1 MKGIRH
7 GKVPKKLFRAVVAA
21 GSGKAVRTSPSRLPF
36 FPAAHAS
43 QLTGCDSLPLL
54 RHEKRS
60 AVRSFGA
67 EGIRHG
73 KVPKKLFRAVVAAG
87 SGEAVRTSPSR
98 LPFFPAALTS
108 QLTGCD
114 SLPLLRHEKRRTMCV
129 FFRGGEG
136 GIRTLEP
143 FYRLHDFQSCALDQ
157 ARRLLRI
164 FSWAVQ
170 TAPVPLKFKNF
181 TLSTPDTS
189 THRLRKPLRLPAF
202 IQALRLR
209 LRKGFFQPAELLYH
223 TLLPLSTFFWR
234 LL

>member
-1 MKGIRH
+1 MRSVSFPTKGIRH
-7 GKVPKKLFRAVVAA
+7 GKVPKKLFRAVVA
-21 GSGKAVRTSPSRLPF
+21 T
-36 FPAAHAS
+36 
-43 QLTGCDSLPLL
+43 
-54 RHEKRS
+54 
-60 AVRSFGA
+60 
-67 EGIRHG
+67 
-73 KVPKKLFRAVVAAG
+73 G
-87 SGEAVRTSPSR
+87 SGEAVRAFPAR
-98 LPFFPAALTS
+98 LYFFPVALTS

-114 SLPLLRHEKRRTMCV
+114 SLPLLRHEKRRTSCV

-143 FYRLHDFQSCALDQ
+143 FCRLHDFQSCALDQ

-164 FSWAVQ
+164 FSWALAA
-170 TAPVPLKFKNF
+170 APVPLKFKNF

-202 IQALRLR
+202 MQTFRLR

>member
-1 MKGIRH
+1 MLKSNRTLN
-7 GKVPKKLFRAVVAA
+7 KLQCF
-21 GSGKAVRTSPSRLPF
+21 L
-36 FPAAHAS
+36 
-43 QLTGCDSLPLL
+43 
-54 RHEKRS
+54 
-60 AVRSFGA
+60 A

-87 SGEAVRTSPSR
+87 SGEAVRTFPAR
-98 LPFFPAALTS
+98 LYFFPAALTS

-114 SLPLLRHEKRRTMCV
+114 SLLLLRHEKRSARRS

-143 FYRLHDFQSCALDQ
+143 FCRLHDFQSCALDQ

-202 IQALRLR
+202 IQVLRLR